1 MSISSLNLLTT
12 FAMAKHAY
20 RLNNL
25 DSHYPTWGGGG
36 IYLKIQLITTKLNQ
50 KLMVSFAPSA
60 CTRFSF
66 TN

>member
-25 DSHYPTWGGGG
+25 DSHYPTWGGG
-36 IYLKIQLITTKLNQ
+36 IYLKIQLITIKLNQ
-50 KLMVSFAPSA
+50 ELMVSFAPSA
-60 CTRFSF
+60 CTRFFF

>member
-25 DSHYPTWGGGG
+25 DSHYPTWGGG
-36 IYLKIQLITTKLNQ
+36 IYLKIQLITAKLNQ
-50 KLMVSFAPSA
+50 KLMVSFEPSA
-60 CTRFSF
+60 CTLFSF
-66 TN
+66 TS

>member
-25 DSHYPTWGGGG
+25 DSHYPTWGGGVF
-36 IYLKIQLITTKLNQ
+36 I
-50 KLMVSFAPSA
+50 
-60 CTRFSF
+60 
-66 TN
+66 